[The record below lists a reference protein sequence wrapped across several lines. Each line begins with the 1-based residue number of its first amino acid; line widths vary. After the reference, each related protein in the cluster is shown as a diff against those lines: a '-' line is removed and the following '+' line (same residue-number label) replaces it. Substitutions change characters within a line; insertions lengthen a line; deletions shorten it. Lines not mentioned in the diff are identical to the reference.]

1 MKRGLNQENSLP
13 DPEFGGESSESARAI
28 HYVVQKDTLMT
39 YVSALEAQADP
50 GIVSGSTIER
60 KKMSTKTI
68 YKRIALVAVA
78 ALGAGVLS
86 VAPAFAGLGH
96 VDVTAAIAGVSNTP
110 SATATATGITGNQV
124 IFTFEEDESAGAVL
138 YVNTTGGTIVS
149 GSATNSGN
157 VAATGTSIANGATW
171 TTGAGAGV
179 GTFAVTAAAAGTQ
192 VITIQELDNST
203 GLYATIG
210 TLTIT
215 WVAAT
220 STDLASVS
228 GYTQAIGTACDNTT
242 ASTTV
247 AAVGY
252 LDGTGIELCVVL
264 KNASGAAYTRS
275 TSISVVGNGIG
286 KVNDN
291 AVAATAGVVL
301 GYQDYV
307 IKGNALSGKASFT
320 VTATTT
326 NADGTT
332 ANTKTTVVPVVSNGD
347 FTAITLAN
355 LESAIALSGAG
366 AANEID
372 YAATDKDAQAAAVDL
387 GTGATWYVESD
398 KSTTAVTSTLPNN
411 SSATVASA
419 AAETIKASSGGSN
432 DNGRAT
438 VTSGAAYEKLTIWV
452 TKKNAAGTTI
462 TSNKVT
468 VYVSTTSAKSVT
480 VAAAKATTGGYT
492 VTVTALSDP
501 ATTGTAYPVI
511 DGEAITIGASAGVL
525 SATTGTTGKAG
536 NATFTY
542 YEPQFSGTI
551 LMTATADTAVGTAS
565 LVITGGALDAVTAL
579 INSLVAKINALNKL
593 VAKIQKKVKA

>member
-551 LMTATADTAVGTAS
+551 LMTATADSAVGTAS

>member
-1 MKRGLNQENSLP
+1 
-13 DPEFGGESSESARAI
+13 
-28 HYVVQKDTLMT
+28 MT
-39 YVSALEAQADP
+39 YVSALAAQADLRKLR
-50 GIVSGSTIER
+50 GSTIER
-60 KKMSTKTI
+60 KQMSTKTI
-68 YKRIALVAVA
+68 YQRIALVAVA

-86 VAPAFAGLGH
+86 VAPASALVGQIT
-96 VDVTAAIAGVSNTP
+96 VTGAIANGGAA
-110 SATATATGITGNQV
+110 ATTTATGITGNQV
-124 IFTFEEDESAGAVL
+124 IFEYEENVTGVGTLL

-149 GSATNSGN
+149 ASVDQGSI
-157 VAATGTSIANGATW
+157 AATGTAIANGATW
-171 TTGAGAGV
+171 TTTNATAGTA
-179 GTFAVTAAAAGTQ
+179 TIAVTAAAAGTQ
-192 VITIQELDNST
+192 VVTIQSLDVAT
-203 GLYATIG
+203 GLYTTVAS
-210 TLTIT
+210 LTIT

-228 GYTQAIGTACDNTT
+228 GYTQAIGTTCDGTVS
-242 ASTTV
+242 ATTV
-247 AAVGY
+247 GSVNY
-252 LDGTGIELCVVL
+252 LDATGIELCVVL

-355 LESAIALSGAG
+355 LKASIANSVGTTG
-366 AANEID
+366 VID
-372 YAATDKDAQAAAVDL
+372 YAATDAQANAAAVDL
-387 GTGATWYVESD
+387 SASATWYVESD

-411 SSATVASA
+411 SSATVASG
-419 AAETIKASSGGSN
+419 AAETITAATGASADSG
-432 DNGRAT
+432 RVT
-438 VTSGAAYEKLTIWV
+438 VTAGAAYEKLTIWV

-468 VYVSTTSAKSVT
+468 VFVSTTTAKTVT

-492 VTVTALSDP
+492 VTVTALSDA

-511 DGEAITIGASAGVL
+511 DGEAITLGASAGVL
-525 SATTGTTGKAG
+525 GATTGTTGKAG

-542 YEPQFSGTI
+542 YEPQLATTV
-551 LMTATADTAVGTAS
+551 LMTAGADAAVGTAS
-565 LVITGGALDAVTAL
+565 LVVANGALDGITTLV
-579 INSLVAKINALNKL
+579 NSLIAKMNALNKL
-593 VAKIQKKVKA
+593 VIKIQKKVRA